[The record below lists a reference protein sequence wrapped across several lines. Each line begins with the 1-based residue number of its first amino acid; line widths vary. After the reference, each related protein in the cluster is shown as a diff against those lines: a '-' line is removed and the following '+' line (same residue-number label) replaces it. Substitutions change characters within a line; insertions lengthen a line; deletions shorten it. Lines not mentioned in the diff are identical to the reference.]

1 MSKDKDRRFTPRAVA
16 LAALTMLL
24 TGCAAGFSAP
34 EDLRIVAKPEGLY
47 LMTRS
52 TAVARSVC
60 VASGFDAARAEG
72 RLFAD
77 GRPFSVNDGRFGSGT
92 QGCQIQVRTFTVC
105 QEGDAACLRGEGPR
119 AQESE
124 SRERVPQ

>member
-1 MSKDKDRRFTPRAVA
+1 MSKDKNRRYLVRAAA
-16 LAALTMLL
+16 LAGLTVLL
-24 TGCAAGFSAP
+24 TGCVAGFSAP

-52 TAVARSVC
+52 TGMARSVC
-60 VASGFDAARAEG
+60 IASGFDAARAEG

-92 QGCQIQVRTFTVC
+92 QGCQMQVRTFTVC
-105 QEGDAACLRGEGPR
+105 QEGDAACLRGGAPN
-119 AQESE
+119 AQPPVD
-124 SRERVPQ
+124 RDR